1 MNQLKALLIDDDAIF
16 NLLNRKLLMTSG
28 AFGQIDA
35 VTSGIEGLR
44 KLQEGTDRLP
54 DVIFLDIMMPVMNG
68 FEFLEQFHQLPS
80 ERLDGV
86 HVVMLSSSLDPRDI
100 DRSRTYPLVNE
111 FIEKPLSTQ
120 KLSAVLQKMALI

>member
-1 MNQLKALLIDDDAIF
+1 MSHLKALLIDDDAIF
-16 NLLNRKLLMTSG
+16 NLLNKKLLMTSG

-35 VTSGIEGLR
+35 VTSGVEGLR
-44 KLQEGTDRLP
+44 KLREESDRLP

-68 FEFLEQFHQLPS
+68 FEFLEQFQQFPS
-80 ERLDGV
+80 ERLGGI

-100 DRSRTYPLVNE
+100 DRSLSYELVDE

-120 KLSAVLQKMALI
+120 KLSMVLQKMSLI